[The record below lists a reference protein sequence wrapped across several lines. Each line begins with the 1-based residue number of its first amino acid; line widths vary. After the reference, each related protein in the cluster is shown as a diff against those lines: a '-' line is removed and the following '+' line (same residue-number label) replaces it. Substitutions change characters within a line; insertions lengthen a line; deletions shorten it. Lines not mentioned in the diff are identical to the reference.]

1 MAFHL
6 TKNEYS
12 VSICRRCLSMLLG
25 FYQTFIGSGSFA
37 LWAVKA
43 SVLAFCSPLKPSIY
57 MVQEIL

>member
-1 MAFHL
+1 
-6 TKNEYS
+6 
-12 VSICRRCLSMLLG
+12 MLLG